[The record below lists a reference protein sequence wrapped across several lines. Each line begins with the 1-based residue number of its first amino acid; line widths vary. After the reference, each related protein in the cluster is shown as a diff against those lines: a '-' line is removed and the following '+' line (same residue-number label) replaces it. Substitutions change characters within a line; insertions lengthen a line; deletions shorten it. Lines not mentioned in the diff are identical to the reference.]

1 MTATLLIAASLTL
14 PVAEVALRPDTLRST
29 YPGRVTSIAQV
40 DVVPQVSGEIQEVA
54 FSNGGSAKVGDVL
67 YRIDPVKYEAA
78 VKNAESKLA
87 ETKASAYYAE
97 VSYERHKKLLEKNAV
112 SLDAVDNA
120 LSMRDST
127 RAAYAAAQADLVA
140 AQDDL
145 KHCTIVAPIAG
156 KLGST
161 SKTAGNYV
169 TAGSPVLVTIVQHDP
184 VRVAFSISNREL
196 LMLTSGAGRR
206 AKADVRIE
214 VALADGSVYDGDCEI
229 EYVEN
234 RADETT
240 DTVMMYAKCENPSR
254 KLVPGGTVAVSV
266 MSKNGVL
273 RPAIPPTAVLQDT
286 QGPYVWVVGVDGAVA
301 RRTVAR
307 GKLQGD
313 WLFIEKGLA
322 VGERVVADGAH
333 RVRRG
338 MTVEAAK

>member
-229 EYVEN
+229 EYV
-234 RADETT
+234 
-240 DTVMMYAKCENPSR
+240 
-254 KLVPGGTVAVSV
+254 
-266 MSKNGVL
+266 
-273 RPAIPPTAVLQDT
+273 
-286 QGPYVWVVGVDGAVA
+286 VDGPVPQARA
-301 RRTVAR
+301 RRHGGRFGDVEERGAASRDSAHRRAAGHAGSVRLGRRRGRRGRAPDGRARQASGRLALHREGAR
-307 GKLQGD
+307 G
-313 WLFIEKGLA
+313 
-322 VGERVVADGAH
+322 R
-333 RVRRG
+333 
-338 MTVEAAK
+338 